1 MTQEAD
7 IYQGVSGQMNLQ
19 DELIIKTEGLTK
31 QFSVKKGLFGDR
43 ATITAV
49 EDVNIALNQNM
60 VFSVVGESGSGK
72 STLARLVLGLLKP
85 TAGRVFF
92 KGKDISS
99 FTKEELKAFRRAVQ
113 VIFQDPFASL
123 NPRQSIYSALSE
135 PFKVHKLA
143 SGRELKDRVAT
154 LLESVGLRPEYMNRY
169 PHEFSG
175 GQRQRICIARA
186 LALRPEVIVAD
197 EPLSSLDVSIQAQIL
212 NLLTDLKNKY
222 SLSYLFISHDLNVV
236 RYFSDYVAVM
246 YAGRI
251 VEEAEAGVLFE
262 NPLHPYTQL
271 LIESAPGEGRKKRQR
286 QHIVGDG
293 MTFSEGCDFYN
304 RCPVKKDN
312 CKVNKPALIK
322 QGARKVACF
331 EVK

>member
-1 MTQEAD
+1 MTQEAGTC
-7 IYQGVSGQMNLQ
+7 QGVSGQMNLQ
-19 DELIIKTEGLTK
+19 DEIIIKTEGLTK
-31 QFSVKKGLFGDR
+31 QFSVKKGLFGEK
-43 ATITAV
+43 ATIRAV
-49 EDVNIALNQNM
+49 EDVSISLKHNM

-72 STLARLVLGLLKP
+72 STLARLVLNLLKP
-85 TAGRVFF
+85 TAGRVLF
-92 KGKDISS
+92 KGNDISS

-113 VIFQDPFASL
+113 VVFQDPFASL

-135 PFKVHKLA
+135 PFRVHKLA
-143 SGRELKDRVAT
+143 SGREIEDRVAT
-154 LLESVGLRPEYMNRY
+154 LLESVGLRPEHMNRY

-212 NLLTDLKNKY
+212 NLLTDLKDKY
-222 SLSYLFISHDLNVV
+222 ALSYLFISHDLNVV

-246 YAGRI
+246 YAGRV

-271 LIESAPGEGRKKRQR
+271 LIESAPGQGRKKIKR
-286 QHIVGDG
+286 QHIVKDG
-293 MTFSEGCDFYN
+293 ITFSGGCAFYI
-304 RCPVKKDN
+304 RCPIKKDH
-312 CKVNKPALIK
+312 CKTEKPPLVSR
-322 QGARKVACF
+322 GGRKVACF